1 MVLDRILQ
9 AVDVMRD
16 AGKAILIVEQDTEVA
31 LSCCDRGYVLAD
43 GRIVAS
49 GSAAELR
56 ADKTLDH
63 AYLGDG

>member
-31 LSCCDRGYVLAD
+31 LCCCDHGYVLAD
-43 GRIVAS
+43 GCIVAS

-56 ADKTLDH
+56 ADKTLEH